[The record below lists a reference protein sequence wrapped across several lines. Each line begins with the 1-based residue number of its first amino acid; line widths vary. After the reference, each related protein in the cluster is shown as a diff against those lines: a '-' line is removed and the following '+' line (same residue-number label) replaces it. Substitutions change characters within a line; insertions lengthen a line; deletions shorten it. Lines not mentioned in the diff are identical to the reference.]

1 MLNLHNDRY
10 SIPFVV
16 LDQDR
21 LPIVYGFQFNFQC
34 LQINNSGTILQSTKY
49 LGETFDDPL
58 LVGMRYAS
66 PNSICYL
73 FFPSHPF
80 PNYTQQLLHT
90 HRCCSTEGPLHRDLF
105 TIKRLYTKKLW
116 RTVKDPFP
124 QKALQRE
131 AVTRS
136 SFYTQTLLR
145 TGAFRHRS
153 FYTQNLLHRE
163 AVAQNKFRHTFGRP
177 KRTISAERLPK
188 PP

>member
-1 MLNLHNDRY
+1 MASN
-10 SIPFVV
+10 SI
-16 LDQDR
+16 
-21 LPIVYGFQFNFQC
+21 FNV
-34 LQINNSGTILQSTKY
+34 SRSTILELFCRVQNILVK
-49 LGETFDDPL
+49 PL
-58 LVGMRYAS
+58 MILSWLVCDMLRQILYA
-66 PNSICYL
+66 IC
-73 FFPSHPF
+73 FSHPIHSPITHNSF
-80 PNYTQQLLHT
+80 YT

-177 KRTISAERLPK
+177 TRTISAERLPK